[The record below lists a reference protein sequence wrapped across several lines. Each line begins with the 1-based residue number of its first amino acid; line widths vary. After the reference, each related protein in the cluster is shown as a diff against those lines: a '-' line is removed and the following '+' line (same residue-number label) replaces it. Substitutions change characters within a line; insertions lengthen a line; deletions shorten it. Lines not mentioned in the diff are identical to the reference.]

1 MKALPKKFSER
12 LMRVRSIST
21 GTTQHLALLQATEEI
36 TGRDDFLSTS
46 RIKEVVTARQA
57 LMCAARLSGATLETA
72 ALFAGLY
79 DHTSCSF
86 AVDKMKRD
94 KRLKSTAE
102 AILKR
107 AKQMLAE
114 RTMRYNDGI
123 EDMAKAIKSELTPQ
137 TNTPQVN
144 YPKDNSPRPD
154 VVALTRK
161 PWEGDSPKAK
171 EIARRR
177 ALHYG

>member
-36 TGRDDFLSTS
+36 TGRDDFLS
-46 RIKEVVTARQA
+46 
-57 LMCAARLSGATLETA
+57 MCAARLSGATLETA